1 LIAVANRAPGVC
13 FGSVRPSA
21 ILLRSRRAKGTFF
34 QGGPLIDPTHAKMD
48 PAYTFDIASET
59 RWSVDDASSRNQ
71 RLSQRTKT
79 SFPARCDPLDPTAK
93 GQQSTHREKQGDRR
107 YPPTCNPNR
116 ARQPLTKEQQELATQ
131 NHSLA
136 RALAR
141 RMRYAWPG
149 AQDEFESAALLA
161 LVEAAQAFDPTRGV
175 KFTTFAHHRISGAL
189 RDLKRELYSHGGR
202 GDVASR
208 RAGTG
213 FHDVQSLGIDSEAH
227 GHLIG
232 AEADEPVGT
241 ELENLDTIENWI
253 RQLPRP
259 HALAFR
265 HIYLDGKSKEETARL
280 VGCSKAY
287 LTRLHQQA
295 ITWLHEA
302 YVIELND

>member
-1 LIAVANRAPGVC
+1 MVRGRCILAQRAPEPENQDFV
-13 FGSVRPSA
+13 PTA
-21 ILLRSRRAKGTFF
+21 MRS
-34 QGGPLIDPTHAKMD
+34 P
-48 PAYTFDIASET
+48 
-59 RWSVDDASSRNQ
+59 V
-71 RLSQRTKT
+71 
-79 SFPARCDPLDPTAK
+79 PARGTAAQ
-93 GQQSTHREKQGDRR
+93 GPQSPDREKQGDRR
-107 YPPTCNPNR
+107 YPATCNPNR
-116 ARQPLTKEQQELATQ
+116 ARQPLTEEQQELATS
-131 NHSLA
+131 NLSLA
-136 RALAR
+136 RALAG

-189 RDLKRELYSHGGR
+189 RDLRRELYSRGGR

-208 RAGTG
+208 HAGTG
-213 FHDVQSLGIDSEAH
+213 FHEFQGLGIDSEAH

-253 RQLPRP
+253 RQLPRT
-259 HALAFR
+259 HSLAFR
-265 HIYLDGKSKEETARL
+265 HIYLDGKTKEETARL

-287 LTRLHQQA
+287 LTRLHQEA
-295 ITWLHEA
+295 ITWLHQA